1 MKQWLTLFFLLTI
14 PCFACAQTPPAEPEE
29 ILKIETQEVLLPV
42 TVRDRSGQ
50 FITNLKAEDFRVYE
64 ENTQQPIT
72 SLTLKRLPVNVVLL
86 LDTSSSVTK
95 EIEDFKIAAQNFA
108 AKLDAQDQLSLIK
121 FDDKV
126 ELVMDWTANRATLK
140 RALNRLTTGMFTN
153 FNDAL
158 WLTAREQFKR
168 IQGRKAIIILTDG
181 IDSGRGRK
189 TQEQALRAILEAEA
203 PVFVVS
209 KTFIQR
215 SNDQRDLEFYEKN
228 YSPGTSQ
235 IRIDSLKLS
244 LAALAQSESWLTKL
258 TDESGGRL
266 FLPKSFAELDSVYQ
280 QVADEL
286 RSQYVLSYSPINAN
300 RDGRYRT
307 VRVKTKQPDL
317 HVTSRLGYY
326 PR

>member
-1 MKQWLTLFFLLTI
+1 MKQWLTLFFLLII
-14 PCFACAQTPPAEPEE
+14 PCLACAQTPSTEPEE

-42 TVRDRSGQ
+42 TVRDRNGQ
-50 FITNLKAEDFRVYE
+50 FITNLKAEDFKVYE

-126 ELVMDWTANRATLK
+126 ELVMDWTVNRAALK
-140 RALNRLTTGMFTN
+140 RSLNQLTTGMFTN

-168 IQGRKAIIILTDG
+168 VQGRKAIIILTDG

-209 KTFIQR
+209 KTLIQR
-215 SNDQRDLEFYEKN
+215 SNDQRDIDFYQKN

-235 IRIDSLKLS
+235 IRIDGLKLS
-244 LAALAQSESWLTKL
+244 LAALAQSENWLTKL
-258 TDESGGRL
+258 TEESGGRL
-266 FLPKSFAELDSVYQ
+266 FLPKSFDELDRVYQ

-286 RSQYVLSYSPINAN
+286 RSQYVLSYSPLNIN
-300 RDGRYRT
+300 RDGHYRA
-307 VRVKTKQPDL
+307 VRVKTKQSDL
-317 HVTSRLGYY
+317 RVTARFGYY